1 MKKRKFVRE
10 DAGLKK
16 RIKFQWRKAR
26 GIQSKVREERKG
38 HGAKVKI
45 GYGTSKEGRKE
56 IILIT
61 NLKDLENAKGEIVL
75 SGKLGMRKRIELIK
89 KAQEKKIKI
98 TNIKNAEEYLK
109 KAEEKR
115 KQKKQQKE
123 QEKNKKETTKEES
136 KKTKKQEET
145 SQLSSEGR
153 KEEEK
158 KELDKL
164 LTKK

>member
-1 MKKRKFVRE
+1 MKKIKFVRE

-38 HGAKVKI
+38 HGRKVKI

-56 IILIT
+56 VNLIT
-61 NLKDLENAKGEIVL
+61 NLKDLENSKGEVIL

-98 TNIKNAEEYLK
+98 TNIKNTEEYIK
-109 KAEEKR
+109 NVEEKR
-115 KQKKQQKE
+115 KELKEKKG
-123 QEKNKKETTKEES
+123 QEKKKKEATKEPKKETKQEKKEEI
-136 KKTKKQEET
+136 T
-145 SQLSSEGR
+145 